1 MLTNFLTELTKDLR
15 GKWLERLFGPAFLF
29 WAGGLLLV
37 IGPQG
42 LDCLVA
48 AICSPCPRWRR
59 SAGWWRRC
67 SS

>member
-1 MLTNFLTELTKDLR
+1 MLTDFLTELTKDLR

-37 IGPQG
+37 VGPQG
-42 LDCLVA
+42 LA
-48 AICSPCPRWRR
+48 AWWQYCSPCPRWRR